1 MKAAAKAKKG
11 YPRSSK
17 RLTRVPLA
25 SLGGV
30 IQEMA
35 KVYRLAR
42 SSKMGHDNARSL
54 VWMLDKLRSALE
66 AQALERLEAKMDELA
81 KTAEAGSHGH
91 SPADQEYR
99 LPH

>member
-1 MKAAAKAKKG
+1 M
-11 YPRSSK
+11 
-17 RLTRVPLA
+17 RVPLA

-30 IQEMA
+30 IQEIA
-35 KVYRLAR
+35 TVYRQAR
-42 SSKMGHDNARSL
+42 NGKMSHENARSL

-66 AQALERLEAKMDELA
+66 AQALERLEAKMDALA
-81 KTAEAGSHGH
+81 KTAKSSDYGH